1 MADLYAANR
10 ELLRL
15 AGMKVVDA
23 PAMEL
28 MGISVI
34 PGPRVVLAPNFALGV
49 GDLLHKVSGGSMSP
63 RSTLI
68 VQGPGDIRIENL
80 DLNGTLIVRAVAGAN
95 VVLKGLVVSNKGW
108 AIEALKEG
116 RRAPEELRVRGFQ
129 LVKYEQRVIEF
140 SQPGSYVVDE

>member
-1 MADLYAANR
+1 MSR
-10 ELLRL
+10 ERARL
-15 AGMKVVDA
+15 HADA
-23 PAMEL
+23 PRTAC
-28 MGISVI
+28 
-34 PGPRVVLAPNFALGV
+34 
-49 GDLLHKVSGGSMSP
+49 
-63 RSTLI
+63 
-68 VQGPGDIRIENL
+68 
-80 DLNGTLIVRAVAGAN
+80 IVRAVAGAN